1 VRGTS
6 RNVCSVVKFS
16 IENDYTSGSVVSPS
30 RHGLTRPQV
39 ADGGKASNME
49 GSCECIE

>member
-16 IENDYTSGSVVSPS
+16 IKNDYTSGSVVSPC
-30 RHGLTRPQV
+30 RHSLTRPQI
-39 ADGGKASNME
+39 ADGETASSME
-49 GSCECIE
+49 GSCEHIE